1 MQWMRDIFRAI
12 NHFQHRNGKRRKI
25 KKGGGVGM
33 NKRVNFKKG
42 NCVECKGYK
51 EPYYKYYCEKCY
63 RKILVA
69 KLEAD
74 Q

>member
-1 MQWMRDIFRAI
+1 M
-12 NHFQHRNGKRRKI
+12 KRRKVSM
-25 KKGGGVGM
+25 VG
-33 NKRVNFKKG
+33 K
-42 NCVECKGYK
+42 CVECKGYK

-63 RKILVA
+63 RKILIE

>member
-1 MQWMRDIFRAI
+1 
-12 NHFQHRNGKRRKI
+12 
-25 KKGGGVGM
+25 M

>member
-1 MQWMRDIFRAI
+1 MT
-12 NHFQHRNGKRRKI
+12 KRQKEMER
-25 KKGGGVGM
+25 
-33 NKRVNFKKG
+33 R
-42 NCVECKGYK
+42 CVECKGYK

-63 RKILVA
+63 RKILVE